1 MHARRES
8 RIALVRALEGVK
20 GRASKRISAGHARV
34 AEALQGISKEILR
47 KLEHGEANV
56 ALVLFGWLCHVT
68 TCVQGLRGLAP
79 SLEHSAR
86 SLSAVSL
93 ADAPVVTVEADQE
106 SPAQPR
112 RLVRGFREAVPP
124 LLLQELRDELS
135 TRSGSGFWGAS
146 ELCEPKSK

>member
-93 ADAPVVTVEADQE
+93 ADAPVVTVEADQG
-106 SPAQPR
+106 

-146 ELCEPKSK
+146 ELCEPKFK